1 LELVSVL
8 KSTAHKIFE
17 ISSISNVLGNQK
29 LPKNLVELMDEK
41 RLSERALAYEKLY
54 TLWEKHEI
62 LKDII
67 IKHKSNRKQ
76 LEDLYRYL
84 VCYGADQWV
93 KKHYVAVE
101 ALTFPGTLD
110 YLLYNYVRM
119 TQYENDRIRVS
130 YRLLDCFKKGKIDFI
145 HPDE

>member
-1 LELVSVL
+1 MGLVSFL
-8 KSTAHKIFE
+8 KSAAHKTFE

-29 LPKNLVELMDEK
+29 TPKNLAELMDEK

-110 YLLYNYVRM
+110 YLLNNYVRM

-130 YRLLDCFKKGKIDFI
+130 CRLLDCFKRGEIDFI

>member
-1 LELVSVL
+1 MGLISFL
-8 KSTAHKIFE
+8 KTAAHKTFE

-29 LPKNLVELMDEK
+29 PPKNLAELMDEK
-41 RLSERALAYEKLY
+41 RLSERALAYENLY

-67 IKHKSNRKQ
+67 IKHNSNRKQ

-84 VCYGADQWV
+84 VCYGANQWV

-101 ALTFPGTLD
+101 ALAFPVTLD
-110 YLLYNYVRM
+110 YLLNNYIRM
-119 TQYENDRIRVS
+119 TKYENDRIRVS
-130 YRLLDCFKKGKIDFI
+130 YRLLEYFKRDNIDFI